1 MTDENQL
8 TDAQTQ
14 ANDAAYAASVERAQD
29 QAAVAA
35 AEAKIEEDAANIA
48 PDQNAVAVAVTEL
61 ETIASAAEAASASPG
76 SGLDA
81 TVEQFDRLTDV
92 IAAGITQYDG
102 YPEHADKVSSLRE
115 LQQFTAG
122 MSTSTR
128 NMLAD
133 TIKGVWGATT

>member
-1 MTDENQL
+1 MTDETTGGADSAPKQE
-8 TDAQTQ
+8 Q
-14 ANDAAYAASVERAQD
+14 QD

-35 AEAKIEEDAANIA
+35 AEKRIEEDAANIA

-81 TVEQFDRLTDV
+81 DVEQFDRLTEV

-115 LQQFTAG
+115 LQQFTSG
-122 MSTSTR
+122 MSTATR

-133 TIKGVWGATT
+133 TIKGTWGAGA